1 MEKRRYFIWVDD
13 ERVLPHYIDG
23 IAENFIVCKT
33 YKQALNSYCTLGDVY
48 LDLDHDLGCKGTGY
62 DIAKY
67 VVEHQLPLYGF
78 ACHSFNPVG
87 KKNIEDTLLHY
98 GYNRVIDGW
107 SAKQIKDAMKKKI
120 LNLII

>member
-1 MEKRRYFIWVDD
+1 MNRIRYYIWVDD
-13 ERVLPHYIDG
+13 ERILPSRAILAAD
-23 IAENFIVCKT
+23 EFVVCKT
-33 YKQALNSYCTLGDVY
+33 YRQAINALDTYCTLGDVY
-48 LDLDHDLGCKGTGY
+48 LDLDHDLGCKRTGY

-98 GYNRVIDGW
+98 GY
-107 SAKQIKDAMKKKI
+107 KQK
-120 LNLII
+120 